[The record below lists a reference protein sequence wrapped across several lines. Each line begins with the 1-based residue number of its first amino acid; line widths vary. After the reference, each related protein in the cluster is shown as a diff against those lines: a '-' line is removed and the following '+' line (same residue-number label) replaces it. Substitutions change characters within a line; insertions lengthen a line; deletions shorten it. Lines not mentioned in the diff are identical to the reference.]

1 MGRIEQLAEKV
12 REHLQ
17 LPWQRTVSGAQ
28 RVIMVVYDQHSERA
42 LRAKLDLFQ
51 QAVQAR
57 GFDWHQIDVSGTFA
71 AWIAGDDYREAY
83 FESPDDLALKLEA
96 EFPRFLADQVRQHLE
111 NPAITENSVVA
122 VYGTASLFGLTQVSR
137 LLHDIESSIKGRLLV
152 FFPGEKTGNNY
163 RLLDARD
170 GWNYLAVP
178 ITIP

>member
-12 REHLQ
+12 RTHLQ

-28 RVIMVVYDQHSERA
+28 RVIMAVYEPQYERA

-51 QAVQAR
+51 QAVQ
-57 GFDWHQIDVSGTFA
+57 GCGLGWHQIDLSAVFA
-71 AWIAGDDYREAY
+71 TWMAADDYRDAY
-83 FESPDDLALKLEA
+83 FESPDDLALKLES
-96 EFPRFLADQVRQHLE
+96 EFPRFVAKYVRKHLE
-111 NPAITENSVVA
+111 NLAVTADSVVA
-122 VYGTASLFGLTQVSR
+122 VYGTASLYGFTQVSR
-137 LLHDIESSIKGRLLV
+137 LLHEIEPSIKGRLLV

>member
-1 MGRIEQLAEKV
+1 MGRIEQLTEKV

-28 RVIMVVYDQHSERA
+28 RVIMVIYDPLSERA

-51 QAVQAR
+51 QAVQ
-57 GFDWHQIDVSGTFA
+57 GCGLQWHQIDVSSVFA
-71 AWIAGDDYREAY
+71 TWMAQDDYREAY

-96 EFPRFLADQVRQHLE
+96 EFPRFLAQHVRKHLE
-111 NPAITENSVVA
+111 NSGITDNGVVGLF
-122 VYGTASLFGLTQVSR
+122 GTASLFGFTQVSH
-137 LLHDIESSIKGRLLV
+137 LLHDIEPSIKGRLLV